1 MKEIFHRISV
11 RKYEDRP
18 VEPEKIEI
26 LLRAAMAAP
35 SARNQQPWEFF
46 VVTNREKLTELSKA
60 TPYCGFTAGAPEAIV
75 TAYRKNCAA
84 PDYAHIDMSACM
96 ENLLLAADGQGLGG
110 TWMGIAPIPERM
122 QTVEQI
128 LDIPDTL
135 RAFAIYAFGYPAE
148 SRPQEDR
155 YDPAR
160 VHWVR

>member
-60 TPYCGFTAGAPEAIV
+60 TPYCGFTAGAPAAIV

-110 TWMGIAPIPERM
+110 MTGPI
-122 QTVEQI
+122 TSS
-128 LDIPDTL
+128 
-135 RAFAIYAFGYPAE
+135 AE
-148 SRPQEDR
+148 KGRRWSLTCGSWTGAQSMRRLPS
-155 YDPAR
+155 AG
-160 VHWVR
+160 